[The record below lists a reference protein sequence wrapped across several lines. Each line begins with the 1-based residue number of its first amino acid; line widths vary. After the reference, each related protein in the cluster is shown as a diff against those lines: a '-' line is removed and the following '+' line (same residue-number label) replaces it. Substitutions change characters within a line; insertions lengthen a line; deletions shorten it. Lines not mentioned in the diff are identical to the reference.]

1 MSPLPNQPLVT
12 NSPSTHLH
20 YLTGRRNLLS
30 LHTVLNL
37 LPRHNAVQYIQDLVW
52 GVVDPVNEL
61 GDELVLD
68 YTLGENGKGQLGE
81 GVGVWG
87 VVRKSGVLTKIRKE
101 RWDVVST
108 SFHVCSSSHLSLLT
122 FSGIHPRPLTPVD
135 LLQDGREPPDPPH
148 PHALDRIRRLDRL
161 PPQRPQCR
169 FVGRLEEREDWG
181 VVEELDR
188 QFTS

>member
-1 MSPLPNQPLVT
+1 VSSSGLFLRDVAFALRSRDSDRILSYHLSLTIFSSARPCRWSTFDPLYSSQFRAMSPLPNQPLVT

-108 SFHVCSSSHLSLLT
+108 SFQVLL
-122 FSGIHPRPLTPVD
+122 R
-135 LLQDGREPPDPPH
+135 
-148 PHALDRIRRLDRL
+148 
-161 PPQRPQCR
+161 
-169 FVGRLEEREDWG
+169 
-181 VVEELDR
+181 
-188 QFTS
+188 